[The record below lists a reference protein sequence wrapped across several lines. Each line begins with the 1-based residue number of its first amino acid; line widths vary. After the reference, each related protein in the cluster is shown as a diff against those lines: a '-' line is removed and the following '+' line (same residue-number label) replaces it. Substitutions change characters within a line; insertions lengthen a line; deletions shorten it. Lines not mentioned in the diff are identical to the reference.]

1 LECMCV
7 CVCVYLSVGGTAGN
21 GAQIDCHNTM
31 FPFCLQRR
39 FKLFRRCSFRSRIVL
54 FCLFVLPCV
63 LLITKTL
70 LFSPTVHRQPT
81 RELPNTS
88 RRHILKQT
96 VPLSPQLENVTKI
109 IQLRNLAANSAGTP
123 HGGYPLKMCT
133 DSQTGS
139 DSRIRPENVEETFR
153 WQQMVPGN
161 DAVYLFAA
169 HFDRRWYPNPAVVVI
184 GLSDYNA
191 RAKSV
196 PMYCRLWYRNDV
208 TPHVAPVHSRYS
220 AETHEL
226 R

>member
-1 LECMCV
+1 
-7 CVCVYLSVGGTAGN
+7 LSVGGTAGN
-21 GAQIDCHNTM
+21 GAQIDCHNTK
-31 FPFCLQRR
+31 FPFCQQRR
-39 FKLFRRCSFRSRIVL
+39 FKLFHRWRCCSFRIVL
-54 FCLFVLPCV
+54 LCVFVLPCV
-63 LLITKTL
+63 LLITET
-70 LFSPTVHRQPT
+70 LFSLTVHRQPT

-96 VPLSPQLENVTKI
+96 VPLSPQLENVTTI
-109 IQLRNLAANSAGTP
+109 IRLRNLAANSAGTP

-139 DSRIRPENVEETFR
+139 DNRIWSENVEETFR

-196 PMYCRLWYRNDV
+196 PCTVGCGIGM
-208 TPHVAPVHSRYS
+208 TSHP
-220 AETHEL
+220 T
-226 R
+226 